1 VRQLRLFR
9 GLDLVT
15 ARDRLSVLDGDAV
28 AELARPRGPAGR
40 RRGSGR
46 RNPRLAEHEA
56 HVVAAFRPF
65 VVLLGQHSGRA
76 KFVVWCATARAV
88 DLV

>member
-1 VRQLRLFR
+1 LFR

-28 AELARPRGPAGR
+28 AQLARPRGPAGR

-46 RNPRLAEHEA
+46 RNPRLAEQIEA
-56 HVVAAFRPF
+56 HVGAAFGPF

-76 KFVVWCATARAV
+76 KFLVSCATARAV